1 MKKTSKSKRAVSA
14 ESIARLADSG
24 KDVSSYF
31 TNKGKMMPPLE
42 NVGLDLNQEMIDEL
56 NAAAKKLKLTRQ
68 ALIKRFIRHGLDE
81 HQLSQKVRKAG

>member
-14 ESIARLADSG
+14 ESIARSADNG
-24 KDVSSYF
+24 KDVSLYF

-42 NVGLDLNQEMIDEL
+42 NLGLDLNQEMIEEL
-56 NAAAKKLKLTRQ
+56 NAAAKKLKLSRQ